1 MTNTNHPNPIE
12 FAAHAVSRTGSMT
25 YHGKT
30 HQVSVRLQTPNFLA
44 VQAMAETAGL
54 TRSDMINRIIE
65 AGVFAIRQ
73 ELSDEAG
80 DEHARALRRVSAEFL
95 EEVEGGAKA

>member
-1 MTNTNHPNPIE
+1 MTKSQNPNPIE
-12 FAAHAVSRTGSMT
+12 FAAHAVSRTGAMT

-30 HQVSVRLQTPNFLA
+30 HQISVRLQTPNFLA

-73 ELSDEAG
+73 ELSEEAG

-95 EEVEGGAKA
+95 EEFKGEDKA